1 MLPYNPG
8 GHAAFQ
14 DALSAAIPGPIH
26 SQGGWLIPG
35 TWLLPVTAPLSVL
48 PHSSAKSAS
57 AIVRRK
63 AVLLVT
69 VNAII
74 PSPTVTG
81 DGTLTGNVISSATT
95 STCMWLPIPTMISLC
110 FRF

>member
-14 DALSAAIPGPIH
+14 DAFSAAIPGPIH
-26 SQGGWLIPG
+26 SQRGWLIPG

-48 PHSSAKSAS
+48 PHSSEKSAF
-57 AIVRRK
+57 AIVRTK
-63 AVLLVT
+63 AVLPVT

-81 DGTLTGNVISSATT
+81 DGTLTGNVISLATT
-95 STCMWLPIPTMISLC
+95 STCMWLPIPSATSLC

>member
-1 MLPYNPG
+1 MLPCNPG

-14 DALSAAIPGPIH
+14 DTFV
-26 SQGGWLIPG
+26 SQ
-35 TWLLPVTAPLSVL
+35 LPVTAPLSVL

-63 AVLLVT
+63 AVLPVT
-69 VNAII
+69 ANAII

-81 DGTLTGNVISSATT
+81 DGTPTGNVISSATT
-95 STCMWLPIPTMISLC
+95 STCMWLPIPSAASLC

>member
-1 MLPYNPG
+1 MLPCNPG

-14 DALSAAIPGPIH
+14 DTFV
-26 SQGGWLIPG
+26 SQ
-35 TWLLPVTAPLSVL
+35 LPVTAPLSVL

-63 AVLLVT
+63 AVLPVT
-69 VNAII
+69 ANAII

-81 DGTLTGNVISSATT
+81 DGTPTGNAISSATT
-95 STCMWLPIPTMISLC
+95 STYMWLPIPTVTFLY
-110 FRF
+110 FLF

>member
-14 DALSAAIPGPIH
+14 DAFSAAIPGPIH

-48 PHSSAKSAS
+48 PRSSAKSAF

-63 AVLLVT
+63 AVLPVT

-74 PSPTVTG
+74 PSPTAAG
-81 DGTLTGNVISSATT
+81 GGTPTANAISSVTI
-95 STCMWLPIPTMISLC
+95 STCM
-110 FRF
+110 